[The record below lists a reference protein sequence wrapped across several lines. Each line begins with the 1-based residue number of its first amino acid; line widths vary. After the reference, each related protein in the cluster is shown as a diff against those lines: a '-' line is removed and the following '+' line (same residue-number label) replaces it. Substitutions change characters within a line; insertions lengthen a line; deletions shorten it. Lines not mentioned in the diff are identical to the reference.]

1 MKPTQPS
8 SPKFNR
14 RTLLKSG
21 AAVLTTSALA
31 STVPRTVVA
40 QGGGIKK
47 AMRSPENRRVVS
59 ATAAPPLPPLSTI
72 ALNRMGFGPRPG
84 DVDAFNALGGN
95 DDARLAAYVAQQ
107 LNPDSIDDS
116 VFESRVAA
124 AGFQT
129 LNKSLTQ
136 LWADHIAADPD
147 YSYRMLPI
155 KEVEVMAFNRAIHSK
170 RQLLEVLADFWHN
183 HFNVYGWDYEI
194 GPVFVHYDRDVIRA
208 HALGNF
214 RQMLEAVAK
223 SPAMLVYLNNRTNSG
238 GNPNENF
245 ARELFEL
252 HTMGAENYMGVMH
265 QSSVPRDGNGKPV
278 AYVDE
283 DVYGATTCFTGWR
296 INETTGEFF
305 YDSTMHFNYQKV
317 VFGEIIPPDQPPEK
331 DGKDVLDMLIAH
343 PGTGRY
349 IARKLCRRFISDTP
363 PDDLVNAAGA
373 VFTAQRDAPD
383 QLKQVLEV
391 ILLSDAFKSTWGEK
405 IKRPFEFAVSVLRA
419 LDADHF
425 FTVEGEPTDDFF
437 WLYQAMGQELFYMH
451 VPTGYPDEKEDWT
464 GSGSILFRWRLANW
478 LVDDSKDMGATNE
491 YWADVVSQTPS
502 NVRSPN
508 ALVDFW
514 IHRLLGRSID
524 SASRQIVVDFMA
536 QGRNPNFD
544 LPLDTDEDVQ
554 ERLRS
559 MVGLIFN
566 SPDFQWR

>member
-1 MKPTQPS
+1 MKSTQS
-8 SPKFNR
+8 ALPKFNR
-14 RTLLKSG
+14 RTLLKGS
-21 AAVLTTSALA
+21 AAVLATSALTSA
-31 STVPRTVVA
+31 VPQNVIAQKGGTV
-40 QGGGIKK
+40 K
-47 AMRSPENRRVVS
+47 AMRSPENRRIVS
-59 ATAAPPLPPLSTI
+59 TTAPALPPLSTI

-84 DVDAFNALGGN
+84 DVDAFNALGGS

-107 LNPDSIDDS
+107 LNPASIDDS
-116 VFESRVAA
+116 VFEARVAA

-136 LWADHIAADPD
+136 LWADHIAANPD

-155 KEVEVMAFNRAIHSK
+155 KEVEVMAFNRAMHSK

-183 HFNVYGWDYEI
+183 HFNVYGWDYEV

-214 RQMLEAVAK
+214 RQMVEAVAK

-252 HTMGAENYMGVMH
+252 HTMGAENYMGVMP
-265 QSSVPRDGNGKPV
+265 QSNVPRDGGKPV

-296 INETTGEFF
+296 INENTGEFF

-317 VFGEIIPPDQPPEK
+317 VFGEIIPPDQPPEQ
-331 DGKDVLDMLIAH
+331 DGKDVLDMLVAH
-343 PGTGRY
+343 PGTGRH
-349 IARKLCRRFISDTP
+349 IARKLCRRFISDSP

-373 VFTAQRDAPD
+373 VFTAQKDAPD

-391 ILLSDAFKSTWGEK
+391 ILLSEAFKSTWGEK

-425 FTVEGEPTDDFF
+425 FLVEDAPTDDFL

-464 GSGSILFRWRLANW
+464 GSGSMLFRWRLANW
-478 LVDDSKDMGATNE
+478 LVDDSKDVGSTNE

-508 ALVDFW
+508 ELVDFW
-514 IHRLLGRSID
+514 TYRLLGRSLD
-524 SASRQIVVDFMA
+524 NASRQIVLDFIA
-536 QGRNPNFD
+536 QGRNPDFD
-544 LPLDTDEDVQ
+544 LPLDTDGDVQ